1 MTDAK
6 YHIAEPSSLVGRV
19 FRPATNADLSEA
31 VELAFDYR
39 GDVTLELS
47 SGEQVV
53 GYLFNRSV
61 TGDSPSVELF
71 VAGNGTARIIP
82 YAEIRTIAFSGQDT
96 ANGKSWEVWVAK
108 KESERRAEADQVAA
122 DAKARG
128 HL

>member
-6 YHIAEPSSLVGRV
+6 YHIPEPGSLVGRV
-19 FRPATNADLSEA
+19 FEPATSTDLAEA

-47 SGEQVV
+47 SGERVT

-61 TGDSPSVELF
+61 AGDDSSVELF
-71 VAGNGTARIIP
+71 VAGSETARVIP
-82 YAEIRTIAFSGQDT
+82 YRAIRSIAFSGEDT
-96 ANGKSWEVWVAK
+96 ANGKSWETWVAK

-128 HL
+128 YL

>member
-6 YHIAEPSSLVGRV
+6 YHVPEPDSLVGRI
-19 FRPATNADLSEA
+19 FKPATDTELSDA
-31 VELAFDYR
+31 IELAFDYR

-47 SGEQVV
+47 SGERVT

-61 TGDSPSVELF
+61 TQDGASVELF
-71 VAGNGTARIIP
+71 VAGSGTARVIP
-82 YAEIRTIAFSGQDT
+82 YSDIRSIAFSGEDT
-96 ANGKSWEVWVAK
+96 ADGKSWEAWVAK
-108 KESERRAEADQVAA
+108 KESDRRAEADQVAE